1 MVGNWHHIQEP
12 NEKKQSDAIKKL
24 SQSQSN
30 KENLSKK
37 KAKRQEYGMHTIL
50 NTLDQKISAYIH
62 NQHSQDLREISMKST
77 YSFA

>member
-1 MVGNWHHIQEP
+1 
-12 NEKKQSDAIKKL
+12 
-24 SQSQSN
+24 
-30 KENLSKK
+30 
-37 KAKRQEYGMHTIL
+37 MHTIL